1 MKRAS
6 KPDDEEPPRDDG
18 IVQVEPI
25 IVDHPQKPDP
35 KLLNTVLKV
44 IDSKSI
50 LFDSKYLFVR
60 LLEQNQNFL

>member
-60 LLEQNQNFL
+60 LLEQNQN